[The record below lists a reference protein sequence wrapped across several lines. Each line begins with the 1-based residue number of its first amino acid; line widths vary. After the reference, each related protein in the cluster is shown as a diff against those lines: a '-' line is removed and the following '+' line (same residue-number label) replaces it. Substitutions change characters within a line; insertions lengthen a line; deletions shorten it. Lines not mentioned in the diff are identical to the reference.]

1 VLPKQGEQLII
12 VDGQHSGFVSLS
24 ISNVENE
31 NMHLQLHKDIY
42 VRVMTQ
48 AQCITCVRIRFFV
61 LFYLLLMSMSK
72 TLNHTFNTKALH
84 EHEY

>member
-1 VLPKQGEQLII
+1 
-12 VDGQHSGFVSLS
+12 
-24 ISNVENE
+24 
-31 NMHLQLHKDIY
+31 MHLQLHKDIY
-42 VRVMTQ
+42 VRVMTH

-72 TLNHTFNTKALH
+72 TLNHTVNTKALH